1 MVKDL
6 GHVRRVSNIMPIWL
20 PDLVAFR
27 RDPRFDEFTVRL
39 GLHEYWKAN
48 GPPDGYALRDGRL
61 VAHER
66 TRGG

>member
-1 MVKDL
+1 
-6 GHVRRVSNIMPIWL
+6 VSNIMPIWL

-27 RDPRFDEFTVRL
+27 RDPRFDEFSVRL